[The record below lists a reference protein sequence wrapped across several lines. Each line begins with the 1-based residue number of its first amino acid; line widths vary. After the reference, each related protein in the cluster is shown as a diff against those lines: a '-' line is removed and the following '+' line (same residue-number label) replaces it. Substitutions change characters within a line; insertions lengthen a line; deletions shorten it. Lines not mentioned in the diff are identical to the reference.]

1 MFLFFLLDIDFVSLY
16 IFTYMCVKV
25 YMWKLER
32 NLIHNISGLIH
43 FGFSYYVTFLFILC
57 MCLWAWIR
65 QAQEQRLGT
74 ICDSLPFLSTL
85 GILRTE
91 LSHGFKCLY
100 PLNHLNDAHFGF
112 LLTQNPLL
120 EYRAHQFGE
129 TSCLGIS
136 LSVLRQYKCLFES
149 VLEIKLRSSC
159 FLGKHLAN

>member
-1 MFLFFLLDIDFVSLY
+1 
-16 IFTYMCVKV
+16 
-25 YMWKLER
+25 MWKLER
-32 NLIHNISGLIH
+32 HLIYNISEPIH
-43 FGFSYYVTFLFILC
+43 FSFSYYVTFLFILC

-74 ICDSLPFLSTL
+74 ICDSLSSFSTL

-112 LLTQNPLL
+112 LLIQNPLL
-120 EYRAHQFGE
+120 EARAHQFSE
-129 TSCLGIS
+129 TRCLGIS
-136 LSVLRQYKCLFES
+136 LSVLRQYKCLFTP

-159 FLGKHLAN
+159 FLSKHLANWDTSPSLIFGYFN